1 MRSLMYRSP
10 KLYTLMLQTIHGKY
24 LDQRYRE
31 IASIVNNRRVFDVGC
46 GHALLG
52 EYVGKDRY
60 AGMDLNQKF
69 VLYARRNGYNCTVG
83 DIFEEEFPTADVGVA
98 VDVLHHITPKGGEII
113 DKMRKSFDEVI
124 VVEPIS
130 SFNARIPNK
139 IIKIWDSFLG
149 DADGINTFES
159 RWKWQYTPEELMEY
173 MKLLGAYK
181 GYVLGKDVV
190 AIFSGKHH

>member
-1 MRSLMYRSP
+1 
-10 KLYTLMLQTIHGKY
+10 MLQTIHGKY
-24 LDQRYRE
+24 LDRRYRE

-98 VDVLHHITPKGGEII
+98 VDVLHHITPKGG
-113 DKMRKSFDEVI
+113 
-124 VVEPIS
+124 
-130 SFNARIPNK
+130 
-139 IIKIWDSFLG
+139 
-149 DADGINTFES
+149 
-159 RWKWQYTPEELMEY
+159 
-173 MKLLGAYK
+173 
-181 GYVLGKDVV
+181 
-190 AIFSGKHH
+190 

>member
-1 MRSLMYRSP
+1 
-10 KLYTLMLQTIHGKY
+10 MLQTIHGKY

-60 AGMDLNQKF
+60 AGMDLNQRF
-69 VLYARRNGYNCTVG
+69 VLYARRKGYNCTVG